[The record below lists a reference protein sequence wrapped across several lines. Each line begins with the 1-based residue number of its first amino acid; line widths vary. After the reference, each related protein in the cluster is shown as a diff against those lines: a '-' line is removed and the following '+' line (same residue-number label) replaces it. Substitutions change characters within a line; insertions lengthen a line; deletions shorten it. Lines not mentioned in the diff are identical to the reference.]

1 MGAQKVLY
9 YASYMSKFE
18 DILMKFRMGAEHFK
32 IKGIK
37 TNFIGTKNDFLLDG
51 SQIEVTFK
59 SNL

>member
-1 MGAQKVLY
+1 
-9 YASYMSKFE
+9 
-18 DILMKFRMGAEHFK
+18 MKFRMGAEHFK

-37 TNFIGTKNDFLLDG
+37 TNFKGTKNDFLLDG